1 MMRRS
6 KEKTLKK
13 QIAELRQEKKILEL
27 EKQKFEIRKAIE
39 ELHPSK
45 RKKLEKAF
53 LKLGE
58 IEAGLLRKG
67 IAGFEAERK
76 SAKKQRKGR

>member
-1 MMRRS
+1 MRMS
-6 KEKTLKK
+6 KQKTLKK
-13 QIAELRQEKKILEL
+13 QIADLRQEKKILEL

-45 RKKLEKAF
+45 RKKFTKAF

-67 IAGFEAERK
+67 MASLEAERK
-76 SAKKQRKGR
+76 AERKKRKGR

>member
-1 MMRRS
+1 MKLS
-6 KEKTLKK
+6 KAGKLKK
-13 QIAELRQEKKILEL
+13 QIADLRQEKKILEL

-45 RKKLEKAF
+45 RKKLTKAF

-58 IEAGLLRKG
+58 IEFNLLKKG
-67 IAGFEAERK
+67 AKAVEAERQEAHK
-76 SAKKQRKGR
+76 ERRARR

>member
-1 MMRRS
+1 MRKDRT
-6 KEKTLKK
+6 KALKK
-13 QIAELRQEKKILEL
+13 QIADLRQEKKILEL

-45 RKKLEKAF
+45 RKKFTKAF

-67 IAGFEAERK
+67 MAGLEAERK
-76 SAKKQRKGR
+76 AAKKQRKGR

>member
-1 MMRRS
+1 MKMS
-6 KEKTLKK
+6 KAGKLKK

-39 ELHPSK
+39 ELRPSK
-45 RKKLEKAF
+45 RRKLTKAF

-58 IEAGLLRKG
+58 IEAGLLKKG